1 MGCLG
6 GLGSQAW
13 GFRLAVP
20 SLPSSWK
27 VAQDDLDDL
36 DVRPAFLLRIP
47 PQLGLSG
54 DTSLRRNKTEHQ
66 KKRVENQGGMSYDSL
81 VKEVF

>member
-1 MGCLG
+1 MWGC
-6 GLGSQAW
+6 
-13 GFRLAVP
+13 RLAVL
-20 SLPSSWK
+20 LPSSWK
-27 VAQDDLDDL
+27 VAQDDL

-47 PQLGLSG
+47 PQLGLSA